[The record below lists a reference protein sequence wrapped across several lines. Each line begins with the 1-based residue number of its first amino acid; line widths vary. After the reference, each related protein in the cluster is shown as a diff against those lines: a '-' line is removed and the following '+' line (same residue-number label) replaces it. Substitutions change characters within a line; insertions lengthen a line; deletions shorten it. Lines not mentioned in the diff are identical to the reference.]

1 MCSSAETIT
10 NYFLKETAHF
20 IMKHIFYMDVYHLVE
35 YTLSRALHVLWEN
48 EGSHSVNVIEI
59 FQESS

>member
-1 MCSSAETIT
+1 
-10 NYFLKETAHF
+10 
-20 IMKHIFYMDVYHLVE
+20 MKHIFYMNVYHLVE

-59 FQESS
+59 FQESSWMFQNCMFHSS